1 MSKKNLRSFFV
12 IVFCLFVNTWMN
24 SSCQKVVLP
33 VEEERLEEIEDN
45 DGDVSDEE
53 GTGIGDDID
62 EDSFSVGSL
71 IAAGDSMK
79 GMFCIVRGY
88 VVGYTTRTMK
98 NTVFSSEGAVRTNVV
113 IADSPKETDYQK
125 CIPVEQKDEDVRLEL
140 SLADHPEKLGRRA
153 KFYGIADAYFYVVGI
168 RDVQYGEWL
177 QEENEGD
184 LSEDEDVDVDDED
197 DSDTDV
203 SEDSSVDDDN
213 FLPDEDQENDNIIL
227 DTLLIDTT
235 GMLVPGGRML

>member
-1 MSKKNLRSFFV
+1 MSKKNLGSFFV

-53 GTGIGDDID
+53 GAGIGDDID

-125 CIPVEQKDEDVRLEL
+125 CIPVELKDEDVRLEL

-153 KFYGIADAYFYVVGI
+153 KFSVL
-168 RDVQYGEWL
+168 ELNWNE

-184 LSEDEDVDVDDED
+184 LSEEEDVDVDDED